1 MGTVHCN
8 LRSKTEITVP
18 MKTLF
23 RSTVAA
29 ATFSLALVSSALA
42 GGGNE
47 PGYVDIGALT
57 PGAKGQFVEVNLPA
71 GLIKFAARLAKAQE
85 PDVAELLANLKSVR
99 VNVVGLDDG
108 NRADTVGKIEAARR
122 KLEGDGWTKV
132 VTVREP
138 GGDNVDVH
146 VRQKNDDVIEGLVVT
161 VLDRKGEAV
170 FVNIVGNI
178 SADKIG
184 AIAEKFQIEPLRK
197 LKLPVANGKA

>member
-1 MGTVHCN
+1 VQTQPN
-8 LRSKTEITVP
+8 DS
-18 MKTLF
+18 MKTTI

-29 ATFSLALVSSALA
+29 ATLSLALVSSALA
-42 GGGNE
+42 GGGTE
-47 PGYVDIGALT
+47 PGYVDIGTFA
-57 PGAKGQFVEVNLPA
+57 PGGKGQFVEVNIST
-71 GLIKFAARLAKAQE
+71 GLIKFAARLAKAQDPE
-85 PDVAELLANLKSVR
+85 VAEILGNLKSVR
-99 VNVVGLDDG
+99 VNVVGMDDS
-108 NRADTVGKIEAARR
+108 NRGDTVAKIEAARR
-122 KLEGDGWTKV
+122 KLEGEGWTKV

-184 AIAEKFQIEPLRK
+184 AVAERFQIEPLRK
-197 LKLPVANGKA
+197 LKLPAAAPTGKA

>member
-1 MGTVHCN
+1 
-8 LRSKTEITVP
+8 

-29 ATFSLALVSSALA
+29 ATLSLALVSSALA
-42 GGGNE
+42 GGATE
-47 PGYVDIGALT
+47 PGYVDIGAFA
-57 PGAKGQFVEVNLPA
+57 PSSKGQFVEVNIST
-71 GLIKFAARLAKAQE
+71 GLIKFAARLAKSQE
-85 PDVAELLANLKSVR
+85 PDIAELLANLKSVR
-99 VNVVGLDDG
+99 VNVVGLDEG
-108 NRADTVGKIEAARR
+108 NRDATVAKIEAARR
-122 KLEGDGWTKV
+122 KLEGDGWSKV

-178 SADKIG
+178 SAEKIG
-184 AIAEKFQIEPLRK
+184 ALAEKFQIEPLRK
-197 LKLPVANGKA
+197 LKLPVANGKV